1 MKIFNFPFLI
11 STKEIQKKKTILELK
26 MTFFEKK
33 LLWEN
38 KRIPQGLRSNRQG
51 LRKKAVAVFTRLN
64 TSLEETPQPGEAKL
78 LINSTARK

>member
-11 STKEIQKKKTILELK
+11 STKEIQKKTILELK

-38 KRIPQGLRSNRQG
+38 KRIPQGLRDLIDKG
-51 LRKKAVAVFTRLN
+51 WGKK
-64 TSLEETPQPGEAKL
+64 QL
-78 LINSTARK
+78 LYLLD